1 MAFGVIGAFAHQRV
15 TLGTE
20 IALDI
25 NITGNPDYAYIEG
38 LLEGFYTNWN
48 DPTLE
53 VRGAARRLIANVPFT
68 VKALKGSEEPLTRA
82 GLFSVVPAAPVITHP
97 GKQKFIRGIENEFIV
112 NISNSPSK
120 VRAVGPWV
128 GVRSDSHP
136 DGVRVSGIVP
146 EVSHAIP
153 DADQKIRLTAESGA
167 LMDEVEIDFDLIS
180 RVIYTC
186 NYTNTDTTF
195 YRVQLNESDKSVSSD
210 LRFSI
215 NRRWTWGMTADDTY
229 IYINNSHG
237 FTSVLYRV
245 PINTGDQ
252 ETADFEKINNVNL
265 KGYPAVDGDSLY
277 LLSNTT
283 GNRTIK
289 VVNKSN
295 ASTIKSFRIN
305 VNVGCRGIAIDGDDL
320 IVLVSDNNTSGHKLR
335 WYNKNTANGRTAT
348 HTREVSLPN
357 KYLGYFDIAVFN
369 NQIFITPGGNTIRTI
384 DIETG
389 NFIATY
395 TAPSS
400 FQTLRGIAIAL
411 S

>member
-68 VKALKGSEEPLTRA
+68 VKALKGTEEPLTRA

-97 GKQKFIRGIENEFIV
+97 GKQKFIRGIENEFVV

-128 GVRSDSHP
+128 GMKSDSHP

-146 EVSHAIP
+146 EVLHAIP
-153 DADQKIRLTAESGA
+153 GADQKIRLTAESGA
-167 LMDEVEIDFDLIS
+167 LMDEVEIDFDLVS
-180 RVIYTC
+180 RSIYTC
-186 NYTNTDTTF
+186 TSGTGTTF
-195 YRVQLNESDKSVSSD
+195 HRVQLNESDNTVSSD
-210 LRFSI
+210 LRFSTDR
-215 NRRWTWGMTADDTY
+215 NRTWAMTADDTY
-229 IYINNSHG
+229 IYFGG
-237 FTSVLYRV
+237 FHTWSGNLRRV
-245 PINTGDQ
+245 PISTGNGQ
-252 ETADFEKINNVNL
+252 TATAESINDEVNL
-265 KGYPAVDGDSLY
+265 DGYPAVADDSLY

-295 ASTIKSFRIN
+295 ASTLKSFSIN
-305 VNVGCRGIAIDGDDL
+305 VNVTCRGIAIDGDDL
-320 IVLVSDNNTSGHKLR
+320 IVLVSDSNTSGHKLR

-348 HTREVSLPN
+348 HTREVRLPN
-357 KYLGYFDIAVFN
+357 RSGGYWDIAVFN
-369 NQIFITPGGNTIRTI
+369 NQIFITAGKTIRTI

-389 NFIATY
+389 NVVATY
-395 TAPSS
+395 TLPSS
-400 FQTLRGIAIAL
+400 LPNMIGIAIVL